1 MVIAIVLARY
11 NPHFGRIGG
20 PLAPEW
26 TVNTV
31 GVSVIFLLSGLS
43 LKLQELTSAAK
54 DFKLNA
60 AIQAFNLGA
69 GPLLGL
75 AFQPLLAFAGVDARL
90 ATGLL
95 IVSCLPTTVNM
106 CIVLSG
112 AAGASLALAVFN
124 AVLSNFLGVFVAPAT
139 IFACVGAQTINVPYL
154 AVIKKLVYKVVAPV
168 FLGVFLRA
176 RVAPLRERLAR
187 PSSKLPLKL
196 VTEGILVS
204 VIYTTFCQS
213 FLEGLAVSGRDLFG
227 VATAVPAFHL
237 FSLLLMFLVASMI
250 TGRRDEQVAAMFV
263 GSQKTLAFG
272 MPLMRTI
279 FEASPSLAL
288 YTAPLLFIHPSQLII
303 GSFLTPFLRR
313 YIQADEKNSGH

>member
-1 MVIAIVLARY
+1 MVLRSFSLSLVLLLPLLFHVRHCPHATTVASMHTPTSDASAFSGPPFLPRQRLVNIRSITKARGAHVAPAYRVVSASLSPVHASHLPNCRGGGEATGFRLRPALRRLTSSIIRKHFLVTGMVIAIVLARY

-43 LKLQELTSAAK
+43 LQLQELTSAAK

-75 AFQPLLAFAGVDARL
+75 AFQPLLIFAGVDARL

-139 IFACVGAQTINVPYL
+139 IFACVGAQTINVPYV
-154 AVIKKLVYKVVAPV
+154 AVIKKLVYKV
-168 FLGVFLRA
+168 G
-176 RVAPLRERLAR
+176 REERR
-187 PSSKLPLKL
+187 
-196 VTEGILVS
+196 EG
-204 VIYTTFCQS
+204 
-213 FLEGLAVSGRDLFG
+213 EKRGR
-227 VATAVPAFHL
+227 
-237 FSLLLMFLVASMI
+237 
-250 TGRRDEQVAAMFV
+250 E
-263 GSQKTLAFG
+263 
-272 MPLMRTI
+272 
-279 FEASPSLAL
+279 
-288 YTAPLLFIHPSQLII
+288 
-303 GSFLTPFLRR
+303 
-313 YIQADEKNSGH
+313 